1 MERLK
6 PHKDR
11 VQVKR
16 QDAEETTKGGL
27 FVPRSSQEKPLRGA
41 VIAHGNAVTA
51 TKVGDTVLFGRY
63 SGQVVYVNGDEFML
77 LREDEL
83 LGTIVSE

>member
-16 QDAEETTKGGL
+16 QEAEETTKGGL
-27 FVPRSSQEKPLRGA
+27 FVPRSSQEKPLRGT
-41 VIAHGNAVTA
+41 VTA
-51 TKVGDTVLFGRY
+51 TGPAVTSAKVGDCVLFGRY

-83 LGTIVSE
+83 LGSIVSD